1 MSARIDRKFRPYWKN
16 YVFQSSLAALT
27 IFLLLLLL
35 NLEHVVVIAAIGA
48 TAFIVFAMP
57 GDITARSRNI
67 IGGHL
72 VGFAVGSLCALLP
85 QPWVCLSM
93 LVYSLAVGLSVLIM
107 VTIDTEHPPAAATA
121 LGMAI
126 TGFSHDA
133 AVAVVTSV
141 ILLALAH
148 HFLKPFFKDLV

>member
-1 MSARIDRKFRPYWKN
+1 MSARIDRKFRSYWKN
-16 YVFQSSLAALT
+16 YVFQSFLAALT
-27 IFLLLLLL
+27 ILLLLLLL

-57 GDITARSRNI
+57 KDITARSRSI

-72 VGFAVGSLCALLP
+72 VGFTVGSLCALLP
-85 QPWVCLSM
+85 QPCPYLSM
-93 LVYSLAVGLSVLIM
+93 LAYSLAVGLSILIM
-107 VTIDTEHPPAAATA
+107 VTIDMEHPPAAATA
-121 LGMAI
+121 LGIAI

-141 ILLALAH
+141 VLLSLAH
-148 HFLKPFFKDLV
+148 HFLRPFFKDLV